1 METKKN
7 NSPTLLILKR
17 EFHRIVERKTLYL
30 LSIILP
36 IVIFT
41 LFANIYKY
49 ELVRKVPIAICDQD
63 RTPLSRLIIRSI
75 ESTSSMTNVSN
86 CSSIDE
92 VKELFMKG
100 KIAGAFFIPPNMESD
115 IKSNRPSAVIIY
127 KGTHNLITGNYIY
140 NDGVKI
146 IKTVSSGVVLKK
158 LKSAGFGQQ
167 QAMNYVNPIRVQ
179 AQILYNPNYSYE
191 SYLVPGMLT
200 VTLQMIIMVVAA
212 LIISSEIT
220 HDTFKELAAAAK
232 YRMFPVLVGKSVPH
246 IIIHSSTALMI
257 LGIFFNVFNI
267 PINGSILYT
276 ALFMLFFVV
285 TSFYYGFLIST
296 IFADQQMATE
306 AVLFINTP
314 AFLFSGFTFPI
325 WGMPLLHQVYSQTIP
340 YTHFLM
346 GFLKLYQMN
355 TPLSYVKPEFIAL
368 SLFLAVSFAGT
379 CIILK
384 LRINKAKKISV
395 QEVKND

>member
-115 IKSNRPSAVIIY
+115 IKSNRQSAVIIY

-232 YRMFPVLVGKSVPH
+232 YRMFPVLIGKSVPH

-257 LGIFFNVFNI
+257 LGIFFHVFNI
-267 PINGSILYT
+267 SISGSILYT
-276 ALFMLFFVV
+276 TLFMLFFVI
-285 TSFYYGFLIST
+285 TAFYYGFLIST

-325 WGMPLLHQVYSQTIP
+325 WGMPMLHQIYSQTIP
-340 YTHFLM
+340 YTHFLT

-355 TPLSYVKPEFIAL
+355 TPLSYVKPEFIYL
-368 SLFLAVSFAGT
+368 SLFLVISLAGT
-379 CIILK
+379 CVILK
-384 LRINKAKKISV
+384 LRINKEKKISA
-395 QEVKND
+395 QEVK